1 MNQLKFAIL
10 HNQFIDQLL
19 QEPDLTS
26 DFKTLLCKKKIASL
40 ASLLSA
46 KRECKR
52 VEKEIKDKEDQK
64 VLFVFIGQLPEEL
77 KRLIGSYS
85 QHVRTQKSLV
95 RIEFYNNWFNNNKY
109 RIITLLKNW
118 SKPKLGFV
126 LDKIRSLNNPYYNC
140 FQQGNPEYKKNTALM
155 IRSRIEYLI
164 EEKGKRSNMEMY
176 SLLLAIERYDNK
188 KKGKVTII
196 YCHKCAKEIV
206 DNNYLKLEAIF
217 CRSCAAALLRW
228 QPSSG
233 GII

>member
-52 VEKEIKDKEDQK
+52 IEKEIKDKEDHK

-85 QHVRTQKSLV
+85 HHVRTQKSLV

-109 RIITLLKNW
+109 RIMSLLKNW
-118 SKPKLGFV
+118 SKTKLGFV

-140 FQQGNPEYKKNTALM
+140 FQPGNGEYKKNTALM
-155 IRSRIEYLI
+155 LRSRIECLI
-164 EEKGKRSNMEMY
+164 EEKGKRSNMEQY
-176 SLLLAIERYDNK
+176 SLLLAIEKYDNK
-188 KKGKVTII
+188 KKTKIPII
-196 YCHKCAKEIV
+196 YCHKCAKKI
-206 DNNYLKLEAIF
+206 DNDYLNATF
-217 CRSCAAALLRW
+217 CPFCAAALLSW
-228 QPSSG
+228 KPSSG

>member
-19 QEPDLTS
+19 QEHCSDS

-52 VEKEIKDKEDQK
+52 IEKEIKEKEDQK
-64 VLFVFIGQLPEEL
+64 TLLLSIGQLPEEL

-85 QHVRTQKSLV
+85 HHVRTQKSLV

-109 RIITLLKNW
+109 RIIALLKNW
-118 SKPKLGFV
+118 SKAKLGFV
-126 LDKIRSLNNPYYNC
+126 LDKIKSANNPYYNC
-140 FQQGNPEYKKNTALM
+140 FQPGNSEYKKNTALM
-155 IRSRIEYLI
+155 LRSRIEYLI
-164 EEKGKRSNMEMY
+164 EEKGKRSNMDQF

-188 KKGKVTII
+188 KREKMSII
-196 YCHKCAKEIV
+196 YCHKCAKKIDNDLEI
-206 DNNYLKLEAIF
+206 ESIF
-217 CRSCAAALLRW
+217 CPFCAAALLSW

>member
-19 QEPDLTS
+19 QEPDLTG

-52 VEKEIKDKEDQK
+52 IEKEIKDNEDQK
-64 VLFVFIGQLPEEL
+64 VLFVFISQLPEEL
-77 KRLIGSYS
+77 RRLIGSYS
-85 QHVRTQKSLV
+85 HHVRTQKSLV
-95 RIEFYNNWFNNNKY
+95 RIEFYDNWFHYNKY
-109 RIITLLKNW
+109 RIIGLLKNW
-118 SKPKLGFV
+118 SKEKLGFV
-126 LDKIRSLNNPYYNC
+126 LDKIRSPNNPFYNC
-140 FQQGNPEYKKNTALM
+140 CQKGATEYKKASVL
-155 IRSRIEYLI
+155 ILRSRIECLI

-176 SLLLAIERYDNK
+176 SLLLAIEKYDNK
-188 KKGKVTII
+188 TKGKLTII
-196 YCHKCAKEIV
+196 YCHKCAKKI
-206 DNNYLKLEAIF
+206 DNDLEVETIF
-217 CRSCAAALLRW
+217 CPFCAAALLSW